1 MLATAAILP
10 AYSMNIMA
18 QETAA
23 PQRQKYKE
31 LTFPK
36 TVHDF
41 GEVSW
46 KDGALKCSF
55 TLTNNSQDTLDIY
68 AAISSCE
75 CTDVEWTR
83 TPIAPGGKGTVSA
96 TYANEDGAYP
106 FDKTVTVY
114 TSAQKKPFVLHLK
127 GVVK

>member
-1 MLATAAILP
+1 MRKKRIFVSMKHIIAILS
-10 AYSMNIMA
+10 ALLL
-18 QETAA
+18 TAGA
-23 PQRQKYKE
+23 PPV
-31 LTFPK
+31 TFDK

-46 KDGALKCSF
+46 KDGALKCNF

-68 AAISSCE
+68 AAISSCG